1 MIFPLMILVLFNTI
15 PIRVSEADEESE
27 RHQAYLDHRK
37 LKEDVLGPLD
47 GSMPSELPVFI
58 GAQLKLDHISR
69 VDEKTGFLTLALT
82 VKFMWSDERL
92 QWDPSHYSGF
102 TRTRLEFVDFWL
114 YQIWK
119 PRIYMTNTYERRQSK
134 TIDLLSNTL
143 VEMDI
148 HSKGFVMTTTKILLK
163 TFCFLDFK
171 GYPHDFQNCSF
182 SFIPNMNA
190 NDIFL
195 GSSMLKAKFTKDFTD
210 PQQVVRVQ
218 DFQINDVVTEDLY
231 LFMNRIVLHDLTR
244 EPRSL
249 VRSFVSFTIV
259 LQRKNVYVHLQLY
272 APMIFICTCLIISG
286 FLPSEYALPL
296 LVFNLISEYLYFH
309 NIKDVLPT
317 DFDGTP
323 TIALIATFTLAE
335 TMSIIGWKMFI
346 ITIMTKKQKAY
357 FLNSSK
363 FPLDSGFFN
372 IRVLRRLLTI
382 DKFLMY
388 MLIAQ
393 SFGSIFI
400 MLKD

>member
-1 MIFPLMILVLFNTI
+1 M
-15 PIRVSEADEESE
+15 
-27 RHQAYLDHRK
+27 
-37 LKEDVLGPLD
+37 
-47 GSMPSELPVFI
+47 FI
-58 GAQLKLDHISR
+58 KH
-69 VDEKTGFLTLALT
+69 F
-82 VKFMWSDERL
+82 
-92 QWDPSHYSGF
+92 
-102 TRTRLEFVDFWL
+102 
-114 YQIWK
+114 
-119 PRIYMTNTYERRQSK
+119 IYR
-134 TIDLLSNTL
+134 
-143 VEMDI
+143 
-148 HSKGFVMTTTKILLK
+148 
-163 TFCFLDFK
+163 
-171 GYPHDFQNCSF
+171 
-182 SFIPNMNA
+182 
-190 NDIFL
+190 
-195 GSSMLKAKFTKDFTD
+195 
-210 PQQVVRVQ
+210 
-218 DFQINDVVTEDLY
+218 
-231 LFMNRIVLHDLTR
+231 
-244 EPRSL
+244 
-249 VRSFVSFTIV
+249 
-259 LQRKNVYVHLQLY
+259 
-272 APMIFICTCLIISG
+272 CLIISG

-323 TIALIATFTLAE
+323 TIGLIWYLFTYFRKYISALIATFTLAE